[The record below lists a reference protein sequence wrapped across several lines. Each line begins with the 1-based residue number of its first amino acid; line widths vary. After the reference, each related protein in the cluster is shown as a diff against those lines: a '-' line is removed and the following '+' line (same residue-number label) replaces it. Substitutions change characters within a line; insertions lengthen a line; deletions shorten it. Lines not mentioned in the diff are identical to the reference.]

1 MIRWEPFREMMA
13 EMAAIREEMD
23 RLFEEVFGRAERI
36 PITRRLYIPVDLRE
50 EDAEFK
56 LRAAIPGARPEDIEV
71 SVERQTLTIR
81 GRIPEWPEEPGKRVS
96 YLLREVPAGEFSRT
110 IMLPIPVDPDQAE
123 ARFENGMLWLRL
135 PKAPEVRP
143 RRISVQ
149 VGGALP
155 AGTPTS

>member
-1 MIRWEPFREMMA
+1 LTRGAAVSSARTEDCGGRDARSAPPFS
-13 EMAAIREEMD
+13 
-23 RLFEEVFGRAERI
+23 GRDTEWRGER
-36 PITRRLYIPVDLRE
+36 
-50 EDAEFK
+50 
-56 LRAAIPGARPEDIEV
+56 
-71 SVERQTLTIR
+71 
-81 GRIPEWPEEPGKRVS
+81 GKRVS

-110 IMLPIPVDPDQAE
+110 IMLTIPVDPDQAA